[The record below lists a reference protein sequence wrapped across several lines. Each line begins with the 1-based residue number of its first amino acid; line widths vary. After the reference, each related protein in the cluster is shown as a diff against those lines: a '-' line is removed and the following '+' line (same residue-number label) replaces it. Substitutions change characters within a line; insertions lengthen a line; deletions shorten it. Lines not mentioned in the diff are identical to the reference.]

1 MAPRILRRQLVEAQ
15 TGLSRSKIY
24 DLVAREQFP
33 RQIKIGARAVGW
45 VEADIEAWINAK
57 IDAAKH
63 EGSK

>member
-1 MAPRILRRQLVEAQ
+1 MVPRKLRRQLVESQ

-24 DLVAREQFP
+24 DLITRDEFP
-33 RQIKIGARAVGW
+33 RPIKIGARAVGW

>member
-1 MAPRILRRQLVEAQ
+1 MVPRILRRQLVESQ

-24 DLVAREQFP
+24 DLITRDEFP
-33 RQIKIGARAVGW
+33 RPIKIGARAVGW